1 MGYRHSEVLI
11 YAIAAAII
19 IIIIIIIIVTVR
31 SSDLNLDVIKKYS
44 RN

>member
-1 MGYRHSEVLI
+1 MGYRHLEVLI

-19 IIIIIIIIVTVR
+19 IIIIIIIVTVK